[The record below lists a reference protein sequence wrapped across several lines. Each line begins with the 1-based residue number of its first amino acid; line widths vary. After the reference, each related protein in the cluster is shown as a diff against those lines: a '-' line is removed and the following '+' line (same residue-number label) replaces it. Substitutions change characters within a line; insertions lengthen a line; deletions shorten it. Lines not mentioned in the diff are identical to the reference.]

1 MELEHIEKN
10 KKSIGCIAKYPDKI
24 MAIRPNGISRECS
37 DRSSAIWWLE
47 EVDAGRDPD
56 RNRKPHP
63 IEIFLLIIVIVTTMV
78 IYGPLFFKA
87 GE

>member
-1 MELEHIEKN
+1 MELEHIESN
-10 KKSIGCIAKYPDKI
+10 GKSIGCIASYPDKI
-24 MAIRPNGISRECS
+24 MAIRPNGLSRQCD
-37 DRSSAIWWLE
+37 DRSSAVFWLKE
-47 EVDAGRDPD
+47 IDAGRDPD

-63 IEIFLLIIVIVTTMV
+63 IEIFLLIIVIIATIV